1 MASNLI
7 WHHGIMHIP
16 SCPCRHAPGHQKDS
30 GVRMPGHYLH
40 LFQSKPSPDGHHPSP
55 QQKSLSIWV
64 SPQFVFELEQPWKTD
79 VFLLILFVLCSGH
92 TRSHWAAGNPSRTW
106 SHKRNG
112 VCVEPSDWGLLLA
125 SLHCWAHLI
134 YLNRMDYE
142 GEDAR
147 TNTFFFKR

>member
-1 MASNLI
+1 ME
-7 WHHGIMHIP
+7 
-16 SCPCRHAPGHQKDS
+16 SCIYLHAPVVMLRATKKTQAWGCQGIICTSSNQSPAQTVIIPLHSKS
-30 GVRMPGHYLH
+30 HWAFGYLH
-40 LFQSKPSPDGHHPSP
+40 
-55 QQKSLSIWV
+55 SL
-64 SPQFVFELEQPWKTD
+64 FVFELEQPWKTD

>member
-1 MASNLI
+1 ME
-7 WHHGIMHIP
+7 
-16 SCPCRHAPGHQKDS
+16 SCIYFHAPVVMLQATKKTWAWGCQGIICTSSNQSPAQTVIIPLHSKS
-30 GVRMPGHYLH
+30 HWTFGYL
-40 LFQSKPSPDGHHPSP
+40 
-55 QQKSLSIWV
+55 
-64 SPQFVFELEQPWKTD
+64 QFVCLWIRAALKNTD

-125 SLHCWAHLI
+125 SLHCWAQLI

-142 GEDAR
+142 GEDAHI
-147 TNTFFFKR
+147 NTFFFFLTPAL